1 MLDSKDEGLF
11 KRREIRLFG
20 GLPRPPRGQSPPKDW
35 ESRQIKREPTDGRR
49 PIPPLRQAP
58 AAVRGHRSEQTHG
71 KNRQPQPGWRHRPIK
86 SEHSNNV
93 LSSTR
98 IESDSSIDAAFDM
111 IPDDPSVIHPNF
123 EPPAHEVPP
132 DWQCYGY
139 AGPDNRLLQ
148 PRGTRPI
155 PLPLPERISHRVRG
169 ETGRPNRT
177 PPSFNYNDLLGT
189 PSKTP
194 SKRPS
199 RPGTPGSSHHRHD
212 RHLTDSQRKKL
223 AASIQHDRTIVDAN
237 YDDDSDLDWHHWDGK
252 KRKNRK
258 DREQRKK

>member
-1 MLDSKDEGLF
+1 MLDSEDEGLF
-11 KRREIRLFG
+11 ERRDIRLFS

-35 ESRQIKREPTDGRR
+35 ESRPIKTEPTDGRR
-49 PIPPLRQAP
+49 PRPLLRPAP
-58 AAVRGHRSEQTHG
+58 AAVGGHRSEQTHS
-71 KNRQPQPGWRHRPIK
+71 KNRLPQPGWRHRPIK

-98 IESDSSIDAAFDM
+98 IESDSSFDAAFDV
-111 IPDDPSVIHPNF
+111 IPDDPSFIHPNF

-132 DWQCYGY
+132 DW
-139 AGPDNRLLQ
+139 RLPQ
-148 PRGTRPI
+148 PGGSRPI

-169 ETGRPNRT
+169 ETARSNRT
-177 PPSFNYNDLLGT
+177 PPSFNYSDLLGT

-212 RHLTDSQRKKL
+212 RYLTDSQRKKL
-223 AASIQHDRTIVDAN
+223 AASIEHDRTIVDAN
-237 YDDDSDLDWHHWDGK
+237 YDDDSDLDLHHRDGK
-252 KRKNRK
+252 ERKNRK
-258 DREQRKK
+258 DREQRRK